1 MVKTLQILL
10 TLAAE
15 LEEAELSY
23 IVVSE
28 TG

>member
-23 IVVSE
+23 IVASDR
-28 TG
+28 G